1 MLAKKKCP
9 RTPKEKSAFAGALEP
24 YAGGIGDVVIPKQD
38 TFLSIADRSL
48 SRLRGSP
55 LPGAGC
61 LGLSLAWVRLSC
73 CAQLFRSLVSRGC
86 GCFSRALL
94 RRLCRRCAFGLAV
107 PFGFW
112 LGAWPVICVG
122 AFVLPGVAAAALPPV
137 RVWVAVPRVVSAAL
151 RVGHCVSLDGLALP
165 MRLRRPFI
173 LRGRVYPTTSR
184 GRQVAGAACP

>member
-1 MLAKKKCP
+1 MLAE
-9 RTPKEKSAFAGALEP
+9 TL
-24 YAGGIGDVVIPKQD
+24 YVVIPKQD
-38 TFLSIADRSL
+38 TFLCIADRSL

-61 LGLSLAWVRLSC
+61 LGPSLAQVRISY
-73 CAQLFRSLVSRGC
+73 RV
-86 GCFSRALL
+86 LL

-122 AFVLPGVAAAALPPV
+122 AFVRPGVAAAALPPV